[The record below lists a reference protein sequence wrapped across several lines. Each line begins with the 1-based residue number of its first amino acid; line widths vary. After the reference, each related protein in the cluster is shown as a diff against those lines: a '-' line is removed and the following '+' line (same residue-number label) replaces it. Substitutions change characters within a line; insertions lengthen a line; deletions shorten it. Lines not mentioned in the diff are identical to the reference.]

1 MKIQSLSIRNFK
13 GAKQVDIHAP
23 DGVVEVAGKNGAG
36 KSSVLDA
43 IVAALAGARDID
55 PTPLTQGATKGE
67 ITLDLGDLICIR
79 RFNEKNQGSGGTLTV
94 QHSSGEKWKQ
104 RDLNAIFGDFTFD
117 PLKFSRMAAA
127 EQVTTLQRLAGEDF
141 CKRLDAIDGAT
152 DIHAKERTEVN
163 RDLKKMGTVPDP
175 EQVEPV
181 DTRQLMEQ
189 LQQAQDHNAA
199 QQRRVDQIKD
209 HEARQ
214 DAAFQKV
221 EQLRND
227 LQIAEHQLAQIR
239 DEQTPAPEAPIDV
252 APIQAQL
259 AQAGETNAKA
269 EAFQQAQAK
278 RETWKALNAR
288 SLKLDRKVE
297 DLREQRRQLARNCQL
312 PVEGLAWTADG
323 IALNGIA
330 FDQISSSE
338 QLRLS
343 ARIGM
348 ALSPT
353 LQVMLIHDGALLDDD
368 SFQELVAF
376 AGEHGYQLW
385 VETVGVKGHSDER
398 LVIEDGQL
406 DTGRGF

>member
-1 MKIQSLSIRNFK
+1 MKVESLSIRNYK

-43 IVAALAGARDID
+43 IVAALAGARNID

-79 RFNEKNQGSGGTLTV
+79 RFNEKNQSRGGTLTV
-94 QHSSGEKWKQ
+94 QAPAGEKWKQ
-104 RDLNAIFGDFTFD
+104 RELDTLFGDFTFD
-117 PLKFSRMAAA
+117 PLKFTTMAPG
-127 EQVTTLQRLAGEDF
+127 EQITTLQRLAGEDF
-141 CKRLDAIDGAT
+141 VKNLDAIDGGI
-152 DIHAKERTEVN
+152 DGAKNERTEVN

-175 EQVEPV
+175 EPAEPV

-189 LQQAQDHNAA
+189 LQQAQDHNEA

-209 HEARQ
+209 HADRLSAAGLNVLQLESDLEVARS
-214 DAAFQKV
+214 KLKLI
-221 EQLRND
+221 E
-227 LQIAEHQLAQIR
+227 E
-239 DEQTPAPEAPIDV
+239 EQTPAPEAPIDIE
-252 APIQAQL
+252 PIQQQL
-259 AQAGETNAKA
+259 AQAGEINAKA
-269 EAFQQAQAK
+269 EAYQQAQTK

-288 SLKLDRKVE
+288 SLKLDRAIE
-297 DLREQRRQLARNCQL
+297 DLREERRQLARNCTL
-312 PVEGLAWTADG
+312 PVDGLTWTVDG

-330 FDQISSSE
+330 FEQLSSSE

-353 LQVMLIHDGALLDDD
+353 LKVMLIHDGSLLDDD
-368 SFQELVAF
+368 SFQELEAF

-385 VETVGVKGHSDER
+385 IETVGEKGHTTER